1 MPFTGQKSVSVCW
14 LYEKH
19 SSGCVNRMVLE
30 DEYKQESLR
39 RKIVSEKVIEK
50 DVGSENLESRT
61 KYTLGPTNPSFT

>member
-1 MPFTGQKSVSVCW
+1 
-14 LYEKH
+14 
-19 SSGCVNRMVLE
+19 MVLE

>member
-1 MPFTGQKSVSVCW
+1 
-14 LYEKH
+14 
-19 SSGCVNRMVLE
+19 MVLE

-61 KYTLGPTNPSFT
+61 KYTLGPTNPSFTGKLVCSAKLI